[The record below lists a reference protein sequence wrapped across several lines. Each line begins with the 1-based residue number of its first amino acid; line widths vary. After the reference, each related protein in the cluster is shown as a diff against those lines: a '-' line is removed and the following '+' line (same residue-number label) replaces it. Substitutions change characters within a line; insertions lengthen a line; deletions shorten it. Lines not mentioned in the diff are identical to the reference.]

1 MSAAALEALRT
12 SHERLAEA
20 LESHDIGE
28 IQAAGAE
35 LGAAVD
41 RLRAER
47 PAAVP
52 ARLRE
57 GAAAVAAA
65 LQNTQRRVNLLTD
78 QLRRRA
84 DVLAAHGA
92 ELKPATYTRS
102 AR

>member
-1 MSAAALEALRT
+1 MSAAALEALRA

-20 LESHDIGE
+20 LESRDIGQ
-28 IQAAGAE
+28 IHSAGAE

-41 RLRAER
+41 RLRTER
-47 PAAVP
+47 PTAAS
-52 ARLRE
+52 ARLRD
-57 GAAAVAAA
+57 GAATVAAA
-65 LQNTQRRVNLLTD
+65 LQSTQRRVNLLTD

-92 ELKPATYTRS
+92 RLKPATYTRS